1 MGRDAARLFCE
12 VDPFCRSVLA
22 KHWSDV
28 PIYND
33 VRSLN
38 GADLPHIDILCGGF
52 PCQDVSSGGKRA
64 GIKEGT
70 RSGLWYEYS
79 RLIGEIRP
87 RYAIIENVRG
97 LLSCGIEIVMRDLAA
112 LGCDAE
118 WEVLPAPPLV
128 PRTIVKGCSLLPTP
142 TVSGLTEGLGFLLR
156 SNESWESTS
165 NLSAYL
171 IGLEYGLTG
180 REKRQHGKHIAD
192 PSFIEWMMGVPKG
205 WTDPAA

>member
-1 MGRDAARLFCE
+1 MRESGKVRAAGCG
-12 VDPFCRSVLA
+12 SNMQGSSA
-22 KHWSDV
+22 KYARNTLS
-28 PIYND
+28 
-33 VRSLN
+33 SKTS
-38 GADLPHIDILCGGF
+38 GACF
-52 PCQDVSSGGKRA
+52 PWVSTSSSA
-64 GIKEGT
+64 T
-70 RSGLWYEYS
+70 WPRSGM
-79 RLIGEIRP
+79 
-87 RYAIIENVRG
+87 
-97 LLSCGIEIVMRDLAA
+97 MRNGRFYPL
-112 LGCDAE
+112 
-118 WEVLPAPPLV
+118 PPLV

>member
-1 MGRDAARLFCE
+1 M
-12 VDPFCRSVLA
+12 
-22 KHWSDV
+22 
-28 PIYND
+28 
-33 VRSLN
+33 LN
-38 GADLPHIDILCGGF
+38 GKCSP
-52 PCQDVSSGGKRA
+52 Q
-64 GIKEGT
+64 
-70 RSGLWYEYS
+70 
-79 RLIGEIRP
+79 
-87 RYAIIENVRG
+87 
-97 LLSCGIEIVMRDLAA
+97 
-112 LGCDAE
+112 
-118 WEVLPAPPLV
+118 PPLV

>member
-1 MGRDAARLFCE
+1 M
-12 VDPFCRSVLA
+12 
-22 KHWSDV
+22 
-28 PIYND
+28 
-33 VRSLN
+33 LN
-38 GADLPHIDILCGGF
+38 GKCSP
-52 PCQDVSSGGKRA
+52 Q
-64 GIKEGT
+64 
-70 RSGLWYEYS
+70 
-79 RLIGEIRP
+79 
-87 RYAIIENVRG
+87 
-97 LLSCGIEIVMRDLAA
+97 
-112 LGCDAE
+112 
-118 WEVLPAPPLV
+118 PPLA

-192 PSFIEWMMGVPKG
+192 PSFIEWMMGAPEG